1 MRVPEP
7 VQINPGLV
15 QRIDLMA
22 VADPRSVRR
31 SFWFFGLLAI
41 WALIGAV
48 LSLAVEHWAIAAMTS
63 ATAALAGFMWWVL
76 RRSMRRIPQTSQ
88 WLGGLSN
95 S

>member
-1 MRVPEP
+1 VRVPES

-22 VADPRSVRR
+22 VASPRSVRR
-31 SFWFFGLLAI
+31 SFWFLGLLAI
-41 WALIGAV
+41 WTLIGAV
-48 LSLAVEHWAIAAMTS
+48 SSLAMEHWAIAAITS
-63 ATAALAGFMWWVL
+63 ATAALSGFIGWVL

-88 WLGGLSN
+88 WLEGLSN